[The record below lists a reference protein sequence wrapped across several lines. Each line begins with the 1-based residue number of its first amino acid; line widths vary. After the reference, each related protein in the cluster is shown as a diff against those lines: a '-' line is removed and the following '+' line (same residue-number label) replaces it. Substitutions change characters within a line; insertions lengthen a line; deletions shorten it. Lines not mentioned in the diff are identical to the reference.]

1 MEAKVLTLEDVVN
14 LLNGKILCGEEKL
27 AQINVPKAYACDL
40 MSDVLALCQPGAI
53 LITGLTNV
61 QIVRTA
67 QMLDIPAV
75 LFVRGK
81 TPMNDTITLAD
92 EAGMSL
98 VVTNMSMFQACGL
111 LYEQGVKPCL
121 LADAGD

>member
-1 MEAKVLTLEDVVN
+1 MTLSDIAKLIDAVP
-14 LLNGKILCGEEKL
+14 LCCEEEL
-27 AQINVPKAYACDL
+27 DLIDIESAYSCDL
-40 MSDVLALCQPGAI
+40 MSDVLAFCSTGAL

-81 TPMNDTITLAD
+81 SPQSDTVELARD
-92 EAGMSL
+92 SGIPLLSCKL
-98 VVTNMSMFQACGL
+98 NMFHTSGI
-111 LYEQGVKPCL
+111 LYAKGIKPSRSSKEE
-121 LADAGD
+121 G

>member
-1 MEAKVLTLEDVVN
+1 MTLEDVVN
-14 LLNGKILCGEEKL
+14 LLGGKILCGGEKIT
-27 AQINVPKAYACDL
+27 QINVPKAYACDL

-81 TPMNDTITLAD
+81 TPMNDTVTLAG

-111 LYEQGVKPCL
+111 LYERGVKPCL
-121 LADAGD
+121 IADAGD

>member
-1 MEAKVLTLEDVVN
+1 LEANQLTLEDVAS
-14 LLNGKILCGEEKL
+14 LLRARVLCGGERLKD
-27 AQINVPKAYACDL
+27 IDVPKAYACDL

-81 TPMNDTITLAD
+81 TPMNDTISLAD
-92 EAGMSL
+92 ESGMTL
-98 VVTNMSMFQACGL
+98 IVTNMSMFQSCGL
-111 LYEQGVKPCL
+111 LYGKGVKPCL
-121 LADAGD
+121 IGDAEA